1 MSILLEIRNLR
12 LTRDR
17 RPVLAIE
24 HLILESGQILA
35 VVGPNGAGK
44 SSLLLVLA
52 HLLKPDHGE
61 ILFDGLPS
69 NALRDLAYR
78 RRIGLV
84 LQEPL
89 LLDASVFENVAIGLR
104 FRHLPAAVIAH
115 RVETWLDRLEIADL
129 RRRSSKKLS
138 GGEAQRV
145 SLARAFALEPQLL
158 LLDEPFSSL
167 DPPTRLRLMDDLQGL
182 LTETFTTT
190 ILITHNFKEASRL
203 ASQVAVLLDGNLR
216 QIGTP
221 EEVFTFPADNEVAD
235 FLGTDSEISN
245 PRVPR

>member
-1 MSILLEIRNLR
+1 MSTLLEIRNLC

-17 RPVLAIE
+17 RSVLAIE
-24 HLILESGQILA
+24 HLIVESGQVLV

-52 HLLKPDHGE
+52 HLLKPDQGE

-69 NALRDLAYR
+69 DALRDLDYR

-89 LLDASVFENVAIGLR
+89 LLDASVFDNVAIGLR
-104 FRHLPAAVIAH
+104 FRHLHTDEITY
-115 RVETWLDRLEIADL
+115 RVETWLGRLGISDL

-145 SLARAFALEPQLL
+145 SLARAFVLEPQLL

-167 DPPTRLRLMDDLQGL
+167 DAPTRAHLLDDLHNL
-182 LTETFTTT
+182 LAETATTT
-190 ILITHNFKEASRL
+190 IMITHDLKEAARL
-203 ASQVAVLLDGNLR
+203 ASRIAVLLDGKLH
-216 QIGTP
+216 QVGTP
-221 EEVFTFPADNEVAD
+221 QEVFASPADTEVAA
-235 FLGTDSEISN
+235 FLGKY
-245 PRVPR
+245 